1 MLDAMAQR
9 YHKTPTEIWRDCDA
23 LDYVVM
29 TTAQSWE
36 AAQHERANRK
46 PGEVP
51 ESARNIPQA
60 TLEAMLHKARS
71 K

>member
-1 MLDAMAQR
+1 
-9 YHKTPTEIWRDCDA
+9 
-23 LDYVVM
+23 M